1 MKKEELMEAI
11 GMIDDLYLLEAQAYR
26 NTTQISHKRIYT
38 AWLKIAAICIFI
50 LFISIYVFYANGL
63 VQQRTAD
70 QSSISQ
76 ASKLPTIALNNLASD
91 GLGYP
96 IEQCLSPSD
105 FVNGNPWNETL
116 SISSL
121 PVFQNPLSYD
131 AQYRVSGYSID
142 KMKKEL
148 FNVADRLNIPSGQ
161 LQIQTDCTP
170 YYAFIKTENETC
182 EISVDHALRTQII
195 FKNGIL
201 LPKDLQSLS
210 LNNYENNLKIAEYIQ
225 TAYADLINMQ
235 NPQIDVNGGGCDIY
249 GDRMYNISFYDKG
262 ETTEESILNYNF
274 HTVDFFVEDG
284 RLLIVTFHHTDL
296 SSYIANYPIISV
308 DEATELLQKGNY
320 LTSIPAD
327 LIKDDASITKV
338 ELIYRHDEPAQ
349 YSADQPLYLAPY
361 YCFTIEVKKEA
372 QAEGATSYGYYY
384 VPAISEEYIDT
395 MPSNGSIPTT
405 NKK

>member
-11 GMIDDLYLLEAQAYR
+11 GMIDDLYLLQAQTYR
-26 NTTQISHKRIYT
+26 DTTQISHKKIYA
-38 AWLKIAAICIFI
+38 AWLKTAIACIVV
-50 LFISIYVFYANGL
+50 LFVSINVFYTNGL
-63 VQQRTAD
+63 IQEQSVD
-70 QSSISQ
+70 QPSISQ
-76 ASKLPTIALNNLASD
+76 TSKLPTITLNDLASD
-91 GLGYP
+91 SFGYP

-121 PVFQNPLSYD
+121 PVFQNNLTYD

-142 KMKKEL
+142 NMKKEL
-148 FNVADRLNIPSGQ
+148 FNVADRLNIPSEQ
-161 LQIQTDCTP
+161 LQIQMDCTP
-170 YYAFIKTENETC
+170 YYAFIQTENETC
-182 EISVDHALRTQII
+182 EISVDHALRTQIT

-274 HTVDFFVEDG
+274 RTVDFFVEDG

-320 LTSIPAD
+320 LTSIPAG
-327 LIKDDASITKV
+327 LIKDDASIAKV

-349 YSADQPLYLAPY
+349 YSPDHLVYFAPY

-372 QAEGATSYGYYY
+372 QAEGATSYGNYY
-384 VPAISEEYIDT
+384 VPAISKEYIDT
-395 MPSNGSIPTT
+395 MPLNGSIPTT